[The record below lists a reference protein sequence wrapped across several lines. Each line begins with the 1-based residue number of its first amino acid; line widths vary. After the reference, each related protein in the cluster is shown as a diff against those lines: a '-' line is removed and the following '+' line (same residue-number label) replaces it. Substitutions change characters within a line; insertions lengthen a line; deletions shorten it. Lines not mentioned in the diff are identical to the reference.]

1 MSEIPLLVIA
11 GATASGKSSCAL
23 EAAKRYDGEIVS
35 VDSMQLYREL
45 PIGTAQP
52 SAADKLAVPHHLT
65 GIYDLAERSEVFRF
79 CAEADAVIA
88 DVISRG
94 KLPILCGGTGL
105 YLKALLYGLDDLPGD
120 IELRKK
126 LDLEF
131 DGDDNFD
138 KLRTVMAQKDPA
150 ALEKFNNHQRK
161 LIRALEVFEL
171 TGKSILELQKN
182 TPAQFQYKYKFI
194 TILPDRELLKQK
206 IRLRAGIMLD
216 QGWINEADNAIKNGL
231 LNTPTAHQALGYA
244 EIGKF
249 INGDFTRE
257 PLIESISTKTW
268 QFARRQYTWFRHQH
282 PESIIISTPEDMDF
296 FRKIPDDNQQEK
308 NL

>member
-79 CAEADAVIA
+79 CAEADSVIA

-120 IELRKK
+120 RELRAELDALYDSEDGEK
-126 LDLEF
+126 LLHE
-131 DGDDNFD
+131 
-138 KLRTVMAQKDPA
+138 RIAAVDPA
-150 ALEKFNNHQRK
+150 AFEKWKLCRRR
-161 LIRALEVFEL
+161 LIRALEVFLL
-171 TGKSILELQKN
+171 TGKSIVELQQGSRQKLRY
-182 TPAQFQYKYKFI
+182 PVRAFI
-194 TILPDRELLKQK
+194 IERESGVLKKRIADRAVQ
-206 IRLRAGIMLD
+206 MLD
-216 QGWINEADNAIKNGL
+216 NGWIEEAEAAIKAGL
-231 LNTPTAHQALGYA
+231 FSTPTAHQALGYKQIDTFLKGGFNRDTLLEKICTA
-244 EIGKF
+244 
-249 INGDFTRE
+249 
-257 PLIESISTKTW
+257 TW
-268 QFARRQYTWFRHQH
+268 QYARRQRTWFRHQH
-282 PESIIISTPEDMDF
+282 PEAVPADSAQAVFEAM
-296 FRKIPDDNQQEK
+296 EK
-308 NL
+308 LF